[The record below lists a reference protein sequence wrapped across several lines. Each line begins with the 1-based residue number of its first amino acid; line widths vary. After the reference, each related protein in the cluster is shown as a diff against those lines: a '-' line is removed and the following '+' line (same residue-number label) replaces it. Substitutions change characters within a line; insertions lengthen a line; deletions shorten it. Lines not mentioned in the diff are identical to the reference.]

1 MDAQNFGIH
10 LAIKKM
16 LSKKRS
22 GLSGLDRN
30 LFDIP
35 AAEIGQTQVLQ
46 TILEGQPVFQRG

>member
-10 LAIKKM
+10 LSIKKM

-46 TILEGQPVFQRG
+46 TILEG

>member
-46 TILEGQPVFQRG
+46 TILEG